1 MKNIVKVLIIIVFAT
16 GCNKDFIEL
25 TPFSQ
30 ADAGDFYKT
39 ANDFEV
45 AVNGVY
51 DVLQDGRLYGSRFEI
66 VLEVRSDNGEF
77 NDPASNSGV
86 NHSIDNFQELPENA
100 AIEGPYVALYQG
112 ISRANAILDRIDQ
125 AGIEVAFAN
134 RIKGEAQFLRALFYF
149 HLVRLYGD
157 VPLVDREIAPDEAG
171 DFGRVQVS
179 KIYEFIEKDL
189 EAAGPVLP
197 LSYGASDKGRVT
209 KGAANGLLAKVYL
222 TQGKFGLAKEALENV
237 INSKVYKLL
246 PSVASVFSKD
256 NELNEEIIFAVRFEK
271 GAAGEHNSL
280 SFDYTQNATVSK
292 DLIYAYEPQDERLPL
307 VQYVGVSGSRKVPL
321 KYFDVL
327 DPDERNAGLDII
339 VLRYADILLMYAE
352 VLNEEGYVA
361 SDDSPAFEMLN
372 AVRSRAGKDLALYT
386 ADKLKDQGTFRTAV
400 LNERRLE
407 LALEFHR
414 WYDLKRTGTAIA
426 TFNALGV
433 TIKAC
438 HLIYPIPQIA
448 IDRAADPINF
458 PQNPTCN

>member
-1 MKNIVKVLIIIVFAT
+1 MKNLVKLLFIVVLASS
-16 GCNKDFIEL
+16 CNSDFIEL

-66 VLEVRSDNGEF
+66 VLEVRSDNGQF
-77 NDPASNSGV
+77 NDPASNNGV
-86 NHSIDNFQELPENA
+86 NFSIDNFTELPDNS
-100 AIEGPYVALYQG
+100 AIEGPYIALYQG

-125 AGIEVAFAN
+125 VDIDVDFAN
-134 RIKGEAQFLRALFYF
+134 RIKGETQFLRGLFYF

-157 VPLVDREIAPDEAG
+157 VPLVDREIAPDESG
-171 DFGRVQVS
+171 DFDRVPVS
-179 KIYEFIEKDL
+179 EIYEFIEADL
-189 EAAGPVLP
+189 TAAGPVLP
-197 LSYGASDKGRVT
+197 LSYGTSDKGRAT
-209 KGAANGLLAKVYL
+209 QGAANGLLAKVYL
-222 TQGKFGLAKEALENV
+222 TQGKFGLAKVELEKV
-237 INSKVYKLL
+237 INSNVYSLL

-256 NELNEEIIFAVRFEK
+256 NELNEEIIFAVRYEK

-280 SFDYTQNATVSK
+280 SFDYTQNATIDD
-292 DLIYAYEPQDERLPL
+292 DLVNAYEPLDERLPL
-307 VQYVGVSGSRKVPL
+307 VQYVTVSGSRRVPQ

-361 SDDSPAFEMLN
+361 SDDSPAFQALN
-372 AVRSRAGKDLALYT
+372 AVRERAGDDLVLHTT
-386 ADKLKDQGTFRTAV
+386 AELNNQVTFREAV
-400 LNERRLE
+400 LKERRLE

-414 WYDLKRTGTAIA
+414 WYDLKRTGTAIS
-426 TFNALGV
+426 TFAALGV
-433 TIKAC
+433 TIQTC
-438 HLIYPIPQIA
+438 HLIYPIPKIA
-448 IDRAADPINF
+448 IDRAADPTNF
-458 PQNPTCN
+458 PQNPLCN